1 MVIEK
6 EYDMEVDLET
16 LRARIEQLIELLADG
31 SQREFSRK
39 VGIDETI
46 LSKLLKSGKRQFN
59 ENHLRSI
66 ERATR
71 ARLEWMKF
79 GQEPMLWPAGQTVPE
94 RPPHRHEGQMLRDYL
109 DRNGPSDKE
118 LAARIGRSP
127 STVSKYFASAT
138 FDSDTRQSILTAL
151 NVPYHEIFDTD
162 SGKRREIFPLRTTEE
177 GVYVVRIPLRA
188 RAGLGYTAYF
198 AGPETEREYVAV
210 ALDKLYPGVKQQEH
224 AVVVVNGDSM
234 EPVLE
239 HGYEMLCYRL
249 PPEQFPHI
257 NKIVVVDFR
266 DELTI
271 KRLAAVDWVDKTITL
286 RSDNGGAEMR
296 LPMAEIRGIW
306 HVYDYHRARL

>member
-1 MVIEK
+1 MVIETD
-6 EYDMEVDLET
+6 YYMDVDLDAV
-16 LRARIEQLIELLADG
+16 RARVEQIIVLQSDG
-31 SQREFSRK
+31 SQREFSRL

-46 LSKLLKSGKRQFN
+46 LSRLLRNGKRQFN
-59 ENHLRSI
+59 EGHLRTI

-71 ARLEWMKF
+71 ARLEWIKF
-79 GQEPMLWPAGQTVPE
+79 GEEPMLWPAGQIPD
-94 RPPHRHEGQMLRDYL
+94 RPPHRHEGQLLRDYL

-127 STVSKYFASAT
+127 STVSKYFDSAS
-138 FDSDTRQSILTAL
+138 FDSDVRQAILSAL
-151 NVPYHEIFDTD
+151 NVNYDEIFGNPG
-162 SGKRREIFPLRTTEE
+162 SRNNREMFPLRTTEE
-177 GVYVVRIPLRA
+177 SVYVVRIPLRA
-188 RAGLGYTAYF
+188 RAGLGYSAYF
-198 AGPETEREYVAV
+198 CGPETEREYVAV
-210 ALDKLYPGVKQQEH
+210 ALDKLYPGIKQQEH

-249 PPEQFPHI
+249 PSEQFPGI
-257 NKIVVVDFR
+257 NKIVVVDFH

-271 KRLAAVDWVDKTITL
+271 KRLAAVDWVAKTITL

-296 LPMAEIRGIW
+296 LPMVDIRGIW